1 MANIVGRTEDFVR
14 FKKKECIAMIL
25 AGGQGS
31 RLTVLTESTAKPAVP
46 FGGKYRLIDF
56 PLSNCVNS
64 GIDTVGI
71 LTQYQ
76 PLQLNEYIGNG
87 SPWGLNSTNG
97 GIHIL
102 SPYSRSASSEWY
114 KGTANAI
121 FQNISFIDRYNPTN
135 VLILSGDHVYKM
147 DYSLMIGEH
156 IKNNA
161 DCTIAVINVPIDEAS
176 RFGIMNTDENGKI
189 FEFEE
194 KPKVPKSTKASMGVY
209 VFRYDKLRE
218 YLISDNEDPD
228 SSNDFGKNI
237 IPKMLGD
244 DNRLFAYEF
253 DGYWKDVGTIDG
265 LWQSNMDILGP
276 DPVLNMMDGGSR
288 VYARNYAHPSSYI
301 APEAEIVNSY
311 VAEGSTVYGTIHNSI
326 ISTGCV
332 VEKGAMVYNSFIMPG
347 VVIETHSVIRYAII
361 GENASV
367 SANARIGDNP
377 QFYEKNKWGITVVG
391 KDKEVT
397 QNKILLP
404 KEIY

>member
-1 MANIVGRTEDFVR
+1 
-14 FKKKECIAMIL
+14 MIL

-31 RLTVLTESTAKPAVP
+31 RLMVLTENTAKPAVP

-87 SPWGLNSTNG
+87 SPWGLNSTGG
-97 GIHIL
+97 GIHVL
-102 SPYSRSASSEWY
+102 SPYSKSASSEWY

-121 FQNISFIDRYNPTN
+121 YQNISFIDRYDPTH

-147 DYSLMIGEH
+147 DYARMLADH
-156 IKNNA
+156 VKNDA
-161 DCTIAVINVPIDEAS
+161 DCTIAVLNVSLEEAT
-176 RFGIMNTDENGKI
+176 RFGIMNTHPDGRI
-189 FEFEE
+189 YEFEE

-209 VFRYDKLRE
+209 IFRWSVLRE
-218 YLISDNEDPD
+218 YLIADNDDPS

-244 DNRLFAYEF
+244 GHNLVAYEF

-276 DPVLNMMDGGSR
+276 NPELNLRDDSSY

-311 VAEGSTVYGTIHNSI
+311 VAEGSTVYGKVYNSI

-332 VEKGAMVYNSFIMPG
+332 VEKGAEVHDSFIMPDA
-347 VVIETHSVIRYAII
+347 VIENRSIIRHAII
-361 GENASV
+361 GEGATIH
-367 SANARIGDNP
+367 ANVRIGDSP
-377 QFYEKNKWGITVVG
+377 EFYDKKEWGIAVVG
-391 KDKEVT
+391 KDKVVE
-397 QNKILLP
+397 QNKVLLP

>member
-1 MANIVGRTEDFVR
+1 MR
-14 FKKKECIAMIL
+14 FKRKECIAMIL

-31 RLTVLTESTAKPAVP
+31 RLMVLTESTAKPAVP

-97 GIHIL
+97 GIHVL
-102 SPYSRSASSEWY
+102 SPYSKSANSEWY

-121 FQNISFIDRYNPTN
+121 YQNISFIDRYNPAN

-147 DYSLMIGEH
+147 DYSLMLSDH

-161 DCTIAVINVPIDEAS
+161 DCTIAVLNVPIEEAS
-176 RFGIMNTDENGKI
+176 RFGIMNADENGKI

-209 VFRYDKLRE
+209 VFRWEVLRR
-218 YLISDNEDPD
+218 YLISDNDDPT
-228 SSNDFGKNI
+228 SSNDFGKNV
-237 IPKMLGD
+237 IPKMLNDGH
-244 DNRLFAYEF
+244 NLFAYEF

-265 LWQSNMDILGP
+265 LWQSNMDVLGESP
-276 DPVLNMMDGGSR
+276 ALNLRDGTNTI
-288 VYARNYAHPSSYI
+288 YARNYAHPSSYI
-301 APEAEIVNSY
+301 SPDAEIVNSY
-311 VAEGSTVYGTIHNSI
+311 VAEGSTVYGTVHNSI

-332 VEKGAMVYNSFIMPG
+332 IEKGVQIYDSFIMPDAI
-347 VVIETHSVIRYAII
+347 IERSSIIRYSIV
-361 GENASV
+361 GEGAV
-367 SANARIGDNP
+367 VHANARIGDGP
-377 QFYEKNKWGITVVG
+377 QFYDKDKWGIAVVG
-391 KDKEVT
+391 KDKVIE
-397 QNKILLP
+397 QNKILFP
-404 KEIY
+404 KEIF

>member
-1 MANIVGRTEDFVR
+1 MR
-14 FKKKECIAMIL
+14 FKRKECIAMIL

-31 RLTVLTESTAKPAVP
+31 RLMVLTESTAKPAVP

-97 GIHIL
+97 GIHVL
-102 SPYSRSASSEWY
+102 SPYSKSANSEWY

-121 FQNISFIDRYNPTN
+121 YQNIPFIDRYNPTN

-147 DYSLMIGEH
+147 DYSLMLSEH
-156 IKNNA
+156 IKNDA
-161 DCTIAVINVPIDEAS
+161 DCTIAVLNVPIEEAS
-176 RFGIMNTDENGKI
+176 RFGIMNADETGRI

-194 KPKVPKSTKASMGVY
+194 KPKAPKSTKASMGVY
-209 VFRYDKLRE
+209 VFRWEALRR
-218 YLISDNEDPD
+218 YLISDNDDPA

-237 IPKMLGD
+237 IPKMLG
-244 DNRLFAYEF
+244 NGHNLYAYEF

-265 LWQSNMDILGP
+265 LWQSNMDILGQSP
-276 DPVLNMMDGGSR
+276 TLNLRDGTNNI
-288 VYARNYAHPSSYI
+288 YARNYAHPSSYI
-301 APEAEIVNSY
+301 EPGAEIVNSY
-311 VAEGSTVYGTIHNSI
+311 VAEGSTVYGKVYNSV

-332 VEKGAMVYNSFIMPG
+332 VEKGAEIYNSFIMPDA
-347 VVIETHSVIRYAII
+347 VIDKSSIIKYSII
-361 GENASV
+361 GEGAV
-367 SANARIGDNP
+367 VHANTRIGGDP
-377 QFYEKNKWGITVVG
+377 EFYEKDKWGISVVG
-391 KDKEVT
+391 KDKVIA
-397 QNKILLP
+397 QNSILLP

>member
-1 MANIVGRTEDFVR
+1 MR
-14 FKKKECIAMIL
+14 FKKKECLAMIL

-31 RLTVLTESTAKPAVP
+31 RLMVLTENTAKPAVP

-97 GIHIL
+97 GIHVL
-102 SPYSRSASSEWY
+102 SPYSKSASSEWY

-121 FQNISFIDRYNPTN
+121 YQNISFIDRYDPTH

-147 DYSLMIGEH
+147 DYARMLADH
-156 IKNNA
+156 VKNDA
-161 DCTIAVINVPIDEAS
+161 DCTIAVLNVSLEEAT
-176 RFGIMNTDENGKI
+176 RFGIMNTHPDGRI
-189 FEFEE
+189 YEFEE

-209 VFRYDKLRE
+209 IFRWSVLRE
-218 YLISDNEDPD
+218 YLIADNDDPT

-244 DNRLFAYEF
+244 GHNLVAYEF

-276 DPVLNMMDGGSR
+276 DPELNLRDDSSY

-311 VAEGSTVYGTIHNSI
+311 VAEGSTVYGKVYNSI

-332 VEKGAMVYNSFIMPG
+332 VEKGAEVHDSFIMPDA
-347 VVIETHSVIRYAII
+347 VIENRSIIRHAII
-361 GENASV
+361 GEGATIH
-367 SANARIGDNP
+367 ANVRIGDSP
-377 QFYEKNKWGITVVG
+377 EFYDKKDWGIAVVG
-391 KDKEVT
+391 KDKVVE
-397 QNKILLP
+397 QNKVLLP

>member
-1 MANIVGRTEDFVR
+1 MR
-14 FKKKECIAMIL
+14 FKRKECIAMIL

-31 RLTVLTESTAKPAVP
+31 RLMVLTESTAKPAVP

-97 GIHIL
+97 GIHVL
-102 SPYSRSASSEWY
+102 SPYSKSANSEWY

-121 FQNISFIDRYNPTN
+121 YQNISFIDRYNPAN

-147 DYSLMIGEH
+147 DYSLMLSDH

-161 DCTIAVINVPIDEAS
+161 DCTIAVLNVPIEEAS
-176 RFGIMNTDENGKI
+176 RFGIMNADENGKI

-209 VFRYDKLRE
+209 VFRWEVLRR
-218 YLISDNEDPD
+218 YLISDNDDPT
-228 SSNDFGKNI
+228 SSNDFGKNV
-237 IPKMLGD
+237 IPKMLNDGH
-244 DNRLFAYEF
+244 NLFAYEF

-265 LWQSNMDILGP
+265 LWQSNMDVLGESP
-276 DPVLNMMDGGSR
+276 ALNLRDGTNTI
-288 VYARNYAHPSSYI
+288 YARNYAHPSSYI
-301 APEAEIVNSY
+301 SPDAEIVNSY
-311 VAEGSTVYGTIHNSI
+311 VAEGSTVYGTVHNSI

-332 VEKGAMVYNSFIMPG
+332 IEKGAQIYDSFIMPDAI
-347 VVIETHSVIRYAII
+347 IERSSIIRYSIV
-361 GENASV
+361 GEGAV
-367 SANARIGDNP
+367 VHANARIGDGP
-377 QFYEKNKWGITVVG
+377 QFYDKDKWGIAVVG
-391 KDKEVT
+391 KDKVIE
-397 QNKILLP
+397 QNKILFP
-404 KEIY
+404 KEIF

>member
-1 MANIVGRTEDFVR
+1 MK
-14 FKKKECIAMIL
+14 FKKKECVAMIL

-31 RLTVLTESTAKPAVP
+31 RLYVLTESTAKPAVP

-97 GIHIL
+97 GIHVL
-102 SPYSRSASSEWY
+102 SPYSKSASSEWY

-121 FQNISFIDRYNPTN
+121 YQNISFIDRYRPTH

-147 DYSLMIGEH
+147 DYDLMLKDH
-156 IKNNA
+156 IANTA
-161 DCTIAVINVPIDEAS
+161 DCTIAVLNVPIEEAS
-176 RFGIMNTDENGKI
+176 RFGIMNTDENRKVY
-189 FEFEE
+189 EFEE

-209 VFRYDKLRE
+209 IFKWDVLRE
-218 YLISDNEDPD
+218 YLISDNEDPE

-244 DNRLFAYEF
+244 GKRLFAYDF
-253 DGYWKDVGTIDG
+253 DGYWKDVGTIDS
-265 LWQSNMDILGP
+265 LWQANMEILG
-276 DPVLNMMDGGSR
+276 DEPVLDMRDR
-288 VYARNYAHPSSYI
+288 DTRIYARNYSHPSSYI
-301 APEAEIVNSY
+301 DPASEIVNSY
-311 VAEGSTVYGTIHNSI
+311 VAEGSSVYGKVHNSV
-326 ISTGCV
+326 ISTGCTI
-332 VEKGAMVYNSFIMPG
+332 EKDAEIHDSFIMPDAK
-347 VVIETHSVIRYAII
+347 IEEHATIRYAII
-361 GENASV
+361 GEGATV
-367 SANARIGDNP
+367 HANAKIGDNP
-377 QFYEKNKWGITVVG
+377 QFYDKKEWGIAVVG
-391 KDKEVT
+391 KDKEVDK
-397 QNKILLP
+397 NKIMLP

>member
-1 MANIVGRTEDFVR
+1 MR
-14 FKKKECIAMIL
+14 FKKKECLAMIL

-31 RLTVLTESTAKPAVP
+31 RLMVLTENTAKPAVP

-97 GIHIL
+97 GIHVL
-102 SPYSRSASSEWY
+102 SPYSKSASSEWY

-121 FQNISFIDRYNPTN
+121 YQNISFIDRYDPTH

-147 DYSLMIGEH
+147 DYARMLADH
-156 IKNNA
+156 VKNDA
-161 DCTIAVINVPIDEAS
+161 DCTIAVLNVSLEEAT
-176 RFGIMNTDENGKI
+176 RFGIMNTHPDGRI
-189 FEFEE
+189 YEFEE

-209 VFRYDKLRE
+209 IFRWSVLRE
-218 YLISDNEDPD
+218 YLIADNDDPS

-244 DNRLFAYEF
+244 GHNLVAYEF

-276 DPVLNMMDGGSR
+276 DPELNLRDDSSY

-311 VAEGSTVYGTIHNSI
+311 VAEGSTVYGKVYNSI

-332 VEKGAMVYNSFIMPG
+332 VEKGAEVHDSFIMPDA
-347 VVIETHSVIRYAII
+347 VIENRSIIRHAII
-361 GENASV
+361 GEGATIH
-367 SANARIGDNP
+367 ANVRIGDSP
-377 QFYEKNKWGITVVG
+377 EFYDKKEWGIAVVG
-391 KDKEVT
+391 KDKVVE
-397 QNKILLP
+397 QNKVLLP